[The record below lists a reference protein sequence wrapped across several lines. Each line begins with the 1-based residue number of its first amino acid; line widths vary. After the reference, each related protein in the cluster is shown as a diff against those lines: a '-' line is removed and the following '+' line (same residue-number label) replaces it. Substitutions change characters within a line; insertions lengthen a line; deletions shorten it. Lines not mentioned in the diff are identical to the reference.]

1 MPCQSNNSNKLLTI
15 NHCFTGVRSVCCPKP
30 IFPANKTGFPF
41 SGNTNTPGSRLT
53 SVRRC
58 SFRIQFP
65 QTINLR
71 TKIFKQDVNNFGGV
85 EGGLGGTGMAIR
97 NVF

>member
-53 SVRRC
+53 SVRR
-58 SFRIQFP
+58 
-65 QTINLR
+65 
-71 TKIFKQDVNNFGGV
+71 
-85 EGGLGGTGMAIR
+85 
-97 NVF
+97 